1 MAILKKKNK
10 KKPRWDADAMTKTS
24 YTAAIIVIGNEIL
37 SGRTKDL
44 NLGWLGEQLNLR
56 GIRVKE
62 ARFIADD
69 EAAIIDTVNDLRTK
83 HSYVFTTGGIGP
95 THDDITASC
104 IAKAFERPFE
114 ENPEARALLQEY
126 YGDRLNEARLR
137 MAKLPKGAELISNPV
152 SAAPGIKIDNVYVMA
167 GIPKIMQ
174 AMFHSVADTLIG
186 GQVVQ
191 SIAIDCHFGEGDIAP
206 GLTKI
211 QSRHP
216 DVEIGSYPACKP
228 GDIAVSIILRHSDA
242 PLLKAVAGE
251 VQNMLD
257 DLENKKT
264 VTSGC

>member
-1 MAILKKKNK
+1 
-10 KKPRWDADAMTKTS
+10 MTQTP

-69 EAAIIDTVNDLRTK
+69 ETAIIDAVNTLRRK
-83 HSYVFTTGGIGP
+83 YSYVFTTGGIGP

-104 IAKAFERPFE
+104 IAKAFDTPFE
-114 ENPEARALLQEY
+114 ENTQARALLQDY
-126 YGDRLNEARLR
+126 YGDRLNEARMR
-137 MAKLPKGAELISNPV
+137 MAMLPRTAELISNPV

-174 AMFHSVADTLIG
+174 AMFHSFADTLVG

-206 GLTKI
+206 GLTEI
-211 QSRHP
+211 QDRHP
-216 DVEIGSYPACKP
+216 DIEIGSYPACKP
-228 GDIAVSIILRHSDA
+228 GDIAVSIILRHSDETR
-242 PLLKAVAGE
+242 LKAVAGE
-251 VQNMLD
+251 VQSMLD
-257 DLENKKT
+257 ELETKKT
-264 VTSGC
+264 VKSGC

>member
-1 MAILKKKNK
+1 
-10 KKPRWDADAMTKTS
+10 MTKTP

-69 EAAIIDTVNDLRTK
+69 EAAIIDAVNTLRRK
-83 HSYVFTTGGIGP
+83 YNYVFTTGGIGP

-104 IAKAFERPFE
+104 IAKAFDTPFE
-114 ENPEARALLQEY
+114 ENTQARALLQDY
-126 YGDRLNEARLR
+126 YGDRLNEARMR
-137 MAKLPKGAELISNPV
+137 MAMLPRTAELISNPV

-174 AMFHSVADTLIG
+174 AMFHSFADTLVG

-211 QSRHP
+211 QDRHP
-216 DVEIGSYPACKP
+216 DIEIGSYPACKP
-228 GDIAVSIILRHSDA
+228 GDIAVSIILRHSDETR
-242 PLLKAVAGE
+242 LKAVAGE
-251 VQNMLD
+251 VQSMLD
-257 DLENKKT
+257 ELETKKT
-264 VTSGC
+264 VKSGC